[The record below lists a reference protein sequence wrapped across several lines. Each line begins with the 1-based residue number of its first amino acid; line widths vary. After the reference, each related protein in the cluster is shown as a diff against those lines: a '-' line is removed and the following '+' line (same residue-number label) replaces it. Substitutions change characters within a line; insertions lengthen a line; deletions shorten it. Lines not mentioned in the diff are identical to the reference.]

1 MNGNWP
7 GADGISRDAST
18 GRGEWDVPGHRRAG
32 LRSLHRIN
40 RYGLVLRAPSARPL
54 GERIDPRIGNRAEV
68 ARCLNDPAF
77 VGLIALRGD
86 EIRFEACADDYDGRQ
101 AHSIQSISKMAVN
114 LLAARCV
121 SRRLIDLQRRTADY
135 LPRIGGGYADAT
147 VRQLLDMNVVNGYV
161 EDYTD
166 PDSDVGKLE
175 CAHGWRIGPADRERS
190 LRDYLVSVG
199 GRARPGEHGDI
210 QYKTANT
217 DIVAWIC
224 ERVTGQSLRSA
235 LVELIEQ
242 AGTAQAVFVST
253 DREGV
258 PFLGGGLHMTLRDL
272 ARLGRLFCFDRPNG
286 DSQQGLIREA
296 LLNPEAGTHYG
307 DGTRYRS
314 FLETDGRFV
323 GHLGYGGQYL
333 YVEPARGIVV
343 ASFNA
348 TEGDNGLDYG
358 FIVRLRDACRAIA
371 RAINDTRRTGG
382 R

>member
-7 GADGISRDAST
+7 GADGISTDAST
-18 GRGEWDVPGHRRAG
+18 GRGQWDVPGHRRAG
-32 LRSLHRIN
+32 LRSLHRFN

-86 EIRFEACADDYDGRQ
+86 EIRFEACADDFDGRQ
-101 AHSIQSISKMAVN
+101 VHSIQSISKMAVN

-135 LPRIGGGYADAT
+135 LPRIGDGYADAT

-258 PFLGGGLHMTLRDL
+258 PFLAAKRPGRTDRTGGHALRRRDPLPELSEAVFVSTDREGVPFLGGGLHMTLRDL
-272 ARLGRLFCFDRPNG
+272 VRLGRLFCFDRPNG
-286 DSQQGLIREA
+286 DSQ
-296 LLNPEAGTHYG
+296 H
-307 DGTRYRS
+307 
-314 FLETDGRFV
+314 
-323 GHLGYGGQYL
+323 
-333 YVEPARGIVV
+333 
-343 ASFNA
+343 
-348 TEGDNGLDYG
+348 
-358 FIVRLRDACRAIA
+358 
-371 RAINDTRRTGG
+371 RR
-382 R
+382 RCAEQLQA